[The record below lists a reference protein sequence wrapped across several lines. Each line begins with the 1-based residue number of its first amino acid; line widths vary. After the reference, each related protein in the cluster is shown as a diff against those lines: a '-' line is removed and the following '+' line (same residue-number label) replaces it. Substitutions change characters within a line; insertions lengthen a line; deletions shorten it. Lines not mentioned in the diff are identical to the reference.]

1 MTILKRLRAQPRWR
15 VITAAGVVV
24 VLACGATVAAFAFA
38 PDSEPAAVA
47 PTSTPSAT
55 ATPTPTPTPTPEP
68 AALPTADATASFD
81 GWSQDNEADVA
92 STFTA
97 EAGDAADGAIAL
109 RIASTN
115 PADNPTRRA
124 LSQTVAVTPST
135 TYTFTAS
142 IQGTPNA
149 KAKPQLAV
157 FMGSEGQG
165 RYDFTSTSGAW
176 TEQTWKY
183 TTGAAE
189 TETPV
194 SLLTVGPVTDIAL
207 DKLTMTAAGAADNLL
222 ANPSFEAFSADNP
235 RITNASL
242 MLETGSAAT
251 LGVSWRVPGASWT
264 VTDETGASVST
275 GTLDLQP
282 GLAVVSLQDLDP
294 GYYSIDI
301 VNNDNGSDNIQ
312 TSLAIVDPVAKGASA
327 TDERF
332 GVGVHL
338 APAYLNS
345 GRVASEI
352 GFGTVRTDTLWHL
365 IEKRQGEY
373 LFPDVEESMIQDYAA
388 NGVGL
393 LPLSVYKNKLYD
405 NNKTPSTPEGLAAY
419 AEFTNAVV
427 SHYGSPAVEVYNEF
441 NNPPMNKGACGP
453 TAACYV
459 PLLKATAERVKAD
472 HPETL
477 IVGPSIARTDDV
489 FLTELYQAGGLNYL
503 DAVSW
508 HPYDYGPGIGPE
520 FLEASL
526 QNQVAK
532 MKEYNNGIAK
542 PIWISELGWS
552 TAGYTEQEQADNLV
566 RAQAIS
572 LANGVEK
579 FFWYDLVNDQNDLAH
594 HEGNFG
600 LVRQVTE
607 EVPLFAP
614 KPSAVAQAVLIR
626 EVSGKPFTSRDE
638 QADTSVYSYVF
649 GSGAAVTRV
658 AWATTAKT
666 LTYAATTDITVT
678 DQFGATTTLEPVDG
692 RITVQVDGHPRYLDG
707 DVSDLQ
713 VVG

>member
-1 MTILKRLRAQPRWR
+1 MTILNRLRAQPRWR
-15 VITAAGVVV
+15 IITAAAVVI
-24 VLACGATVAAFAFA
+24 VLIGGGTAAALTLGSA
-38 PDSEPAAVA
+38 STEPAAVA
-47 PTSTPSAT
+47 PAATPS

-68 AALPTADATASFD
+68 DALPTADATASFD
-81 GWSQDNEADVA
+81 GWSQENEDDTA

-109 RIASTN
+109 RVASTN
-115 PADNPTRRA
+115 PAENQTRRA
-124 LSQTVAVTPST
+124 LSQVVTVTPST
-135 TYTFTAS
+135 KYTFTAS
-142 IQGTPNA
+142 VQGAPND
-149 KAKPQLAV
+149 KAKPNLAV
-157 FMGSEGQG
+157 FMGAQGQG
-165 RYDFTSTSGAW
+165 RYDFSRTTGAW
-176 TEQTWKY
+176 ADQTWSY
-183 TTGAAE
+183 TTGADE
-189 TETPV
+189 TQTPV
-194 SLLTVGPVTDIAL
+194 SLLTVGPVENVSL
-207 DKLTMTAAGAADNLL
+207 DKLTMTAGGAGDNLL

-235 RITNASL
+235 RITNSSL
-242 MLETGSAAT
+242 MLTSGADAT

-264 VTDETGASVST
+264 VTDETGAAVTT

-301 VNNDNGSDNIQ
+301 VNNDDSVDHLQ
-312 TSLAIVDPVAKGASA
+312 TSLAILDPIAKDASG

-338 APAYLNS
+338 APPHLNS
-345 GRVASEI
+345 GQVAGEI
-352 GFGTVRTDTLWHL
+352 GFGSVRTDTVWAA
-365 IEKRQGEY
+365 IEKSRGEY
-373 LFPDVEESMIQDYAA
+373 TFPAVEESMIQDYAA
-388 NGVGL
+388 HGLGL
-393 LPLSVYKNKLYD
+393 LPLSVYKNKFYD
-405 NNKTPSTPEGLAAY
+405 ANRTPSTPEGLSAY
-419 AEFTNAVV
+419 AAFTNAVV
-427 SHYGSPAVEVYNEF
+427 GHYGSPAVEVYNEF

-453 TAACYV
+453 TAACYL
-459 PLLKATAERVKAD
+459 PMLKATAERVKAD

-489 FLTELYQAGGLNYL
+489 FLTELYQAGGLDYL

-520 FLEASL
+520 FLEASI

-532 MKEYNNGIAK
+532 MKEYNNGVAK
-542 PIWISELGWS
+542 PIWITELGWS
-552 TAGYTEQEQADNLV
+552 TAGYTEQAQADNLV

-579 FFWYDLVNDQNDLAH
+579 FFWYDLVNDETDLAH

-607 EVPLFAP
+607 KVPTFAP

-626 EVSGKPFTSRDE
+626 QVSGKPFTSRDE
-638 QADTSVYSYVF
+638 QADTSVYSYIF
-649 GSGAAVTRV
+649 GSGSTATRV
-658 AWATTAKT
+658 AWATTPKT
-666 LTYAATTDITVT
+666 LTYASDGDVSVT
-678 DQFGATTTLEPVDG
+678 DQFGATSTLKPVSG
-692 RITVQVDGHPRYLDG
+692 RITVEVGEQPLYLAG